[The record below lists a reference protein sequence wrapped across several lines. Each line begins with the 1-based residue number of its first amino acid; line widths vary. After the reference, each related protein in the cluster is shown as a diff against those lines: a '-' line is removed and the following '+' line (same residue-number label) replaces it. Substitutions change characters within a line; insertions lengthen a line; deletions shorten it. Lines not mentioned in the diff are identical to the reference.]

1 MKLCGHQYLEGFV
14 VDEGFNVG
22 HAIGPSLYDVASVE
36 LLLHVEEHLAATV
49 DLGTVPRDVEPTGI
63 VEAVVHVESVE
74 AYVFCEVEQL
84 ILRVLLGVIRWD
96 DIRVMSSG
104 ASICGQNNAH
114 RAVAR
119 VSLVISESS
128 VQTNK
133 RITR

>member
-1 MKLCGHQYLEGFV
+1 M
-14 VDEGFNVG
+14 
-22 HAIGPSLYDVASVE
+22 
-36 LLLHVEEHLAATV
+36 
-49 DLGTVPRDVEPTGI
+49 
-63 VEAVVHVESVE
+63 E